1 MSENVSSV
9 VPAAPS
15 DPDSAMWSCDGRHA
29 VTALT
34 VDEVLVDEVLVE
46 GAVDA
51 LVVVVDT
58 SVVDGVEL
66 DELCAHAPRAAA
78 RKSVPSPAAVR
89 VVIVMSQ
96 PCDPSGP

>member
-15 DPDSAMWSCDGRHA
+15 DPDSAMWSCDGRHV
-29 VTALT
+29 VTGVT
-34 VDEVLVDEVLVE
+34 VDEVLVE